1 MKFLSEYKKF
11 YESRSLYVRKG
22 SPSLSKDDLNDIK
35 EILTD
40 FLLSYDLDEFEF
52 EECQIVPDFHRGH
65 IVTLDGLYSLNDEY
79 NAIGI
84 KLNTSLPPIAKDQIK
99 HLNQILNSQMGIE
112 MEIIEMGGIYETI
125 ITSKQIKGYLDKILE
140 FDKILNDIPNFY
152 NFYVRKNSYVGKNR
166 YLTYLKIIPKEQN
179 MVGVWSTPVGL
190 KIDFKLA
197 LLFEN
202 EVEFD
207 INFELT
213 GRLYELE
220 REIRNEYDD
229 KRIKLIKIKDTIN
242 EFTEKEDI
250 IYKYNTTK
258 TFEENKIEFINW
270 LKENVLKEFN

>member
-1 MKFLSEYKKF
+1 MKFLSEYKRF

-52 EECQIVPDFHRGH
+52 EECQIVPDFYQEH
-65 IVTLDGLYSLNDEY
+65 IVTLDELFQFKDEY

-84 KLNTSLPPIAKDQIK
+84 KLNTSLPPIGKDEIK
-99 HLNQILNSQMGIE
+99 HLNQILDSQMGIE
-112 MEIIEMGGIYETI
+112 MEIIEMGGRYETI
-125 ITSKQIKGYLDKILE
+125 ISSKKIKNYLDKILE

-152 NFYVRKNSYVGKNR
+152 NFYVKKNSYVGKNR
-166 YLTYLKIIPKEQN
+166 YLTYLTIIPKEQN
-179 MVGVWSTPVGL
+179 IVGL
-190 KIDFKLA
+190 KIEFKLA

-207 INFELT
+207 INFEST

-220 REIRNEYDD
+220 KEIENEYDN
-229 KRIKLIKIKDTIN
+229 KRINLIKIRDTIN
-242 EFTEKEDI
+242 KFTEKEDS
-250 IYKYNTTK
+250 IYKYNITK
-258 TFEENKIEFINW
+258 NFEENKLEFINW